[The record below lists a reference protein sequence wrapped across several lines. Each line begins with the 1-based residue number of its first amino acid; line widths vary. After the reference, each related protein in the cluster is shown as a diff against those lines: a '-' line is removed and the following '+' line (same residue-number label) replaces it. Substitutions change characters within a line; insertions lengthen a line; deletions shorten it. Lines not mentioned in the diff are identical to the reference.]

1 MKSYTVCHFLFSFYS
16 QLCSSFPLKLMLML
30 WQLFFIIYI
39 RLFLCIMLN
48 VAIFP
53 LFLIC
58 CTKREKKRNRANHPS
73 HKSSLRHIFSPPFSL
88 LWCQQPSS
96 FLFGFSLSFPI
107 HVRVCDHQRLDLYTE
122 AKGFTAFERLHKVVS
137 CTLQLTDAH
146 HLLVISHFP
155 SSPKKKCARKVAK
168 QVHQYTPNETKKIH
182 WALYTKRAL
191 VGTIVEKTVGRV
203 DYIRIDTEWLLW

>member
-1 MKSYTVCHFLFSFYS
+1 MFVFSLKINVDAVTVISYHLYTTLFMYNVKRGHF
-16 QLCSSFPLKLMLML
+16 SSFSDML
-30 WQLFFIIYI
+30 Y
-39 RLFLCIMLN
+39 
-48 VAIFP
+48 
-53 LFLIC
+53 
-58 CTKREKKRNRANHPS
+58 
-73 HKSSLRHIFSPPFSL
+73 
-88 LWCQQPSS
+88 
-96 FLFGFSLSFPI
+96 PI

-182 WALYTKRAL
+182 
-191 VGTIVEKTVGRV
+191 
-203 DYIRIDTEWLLW
+203 